1 MASDRPRCAIGTSSA
16 GSSPTTARCAGA
28 APSRSAALRS
38 ASSDG
43 LPTTRSPQPV
53 SDLIIAVMARD
64 VPIARP
70 PSTAKNGVCEQL
82 YSTAPPQTAWEA
94 ASSAGI
100 VNSGNQPTSTA
111 STDLSATGGITS
123 RPASVSGSARPG
135 PPSTMT
141 RRYPSLVKARTA
153 LLAGVSI
160 ASSGTANPS
169 SRNSLAKCAGVRL
182 VPLVK
187 TTHGTPCPATHR
199 VTSSAPGSGR
209 SPWLRR
215 SPSTSVPSMS
225 NTKPRTS
232 RSRASASRP
241 GGSRSLIA
249 TPPQLEPETG
259 LVQHEPAH
267 RWAGAELAQQPE
279 QRLRLRVV
287 VPFRRGGGDHRVH
300 LLARHPEPQQQ
311 LLIGDP
317 ARQPP
322 PQLGDGRGRRLGGQL
337 AGPRPVQDAVKDP
350 GLDRRRRLAEAAEH
364 VPDHLVGYD
373 LVPGAAEHVR
383 QGLPHHHLRERR
395 DHDRV
400 AELGPDPAH
409 LLEHRAELRLKPQLG
424 QLPAGGGHDAPGHL
438 VPTERRVVALRPS
451 RGQRLRGG
459 QLVEVPGHPGQ
470 QRVVHVH
477 RVPELTEVRHDP
489 LGV

>member
-225 NTKPRTS
+225 NTNPRTS
-232 RSRASASRP
+232 RSRASGSRTSRSRAS
-241 GGSRSLIA
+241 GSRSPIA
-249 TPPQLEPETG
+249 RPPQLEPETG
-259 LVQHEPAH
+259 LVHHERAQ
-267 RWAGAELAQQPE
+267 RRARAELAQQPE
-279 QRLRLRVV
+279 HGLRLWAV
-287 VPFRRGGGDHRVH
+287 VPFRWGGGEHRVD

-311 LLIGDP
+311 LLVGDP
-317 ARQPP
+317 TRQPP
-322 PQLGDGRGRRLGGQL
+322 PQLGDGQRRRLGGQL
-337 AGPRPVQDAVKDP
+337 ARPRPVQDAVEDR
-350 GLDRRRRLAEAAEH
+350 GLDRRRRLAEEIGRASC
-364 VPDHLVGYD
+364 
-373 LVPGAAEHVR
+373 
-383 QGLPHHHLRERR
+383 RE
-395 DHDRV
+395 
-400 AELGPDPAH
+400 
-409 LLEHRAELRLKPQLG
+409 
-424 QLPAGGGHDAPGHL
+424 
-438 VPTERRVVALRPS
+438 
-451 RGQRLRGG
+451 
-459 QLVEVPGHPGQ
+459 
-470 QRVVHVH
+470 
-477 RVPELTEVRHDP
+477 
-489 LGV
+489 